1 MLVCTGPIHHTDPV
15 RRTSAGSAVLILAAL
30 LTACGDD
37 ATSDGS
43 ERQPDAAGEE
53 SPQLNPRTASFAVL
67 DDGRAELALLSQG
80 NLGAAF
86 QADPS
91 SGDDEGADPAGET
104 GTGCDADV
112 SFEDR
117 LDPDGLAIGDADI
130 DYWLIDDVRLMAVTS
145 KVSSFGD
152 EATAEAA
159 FGALYDDIG
168 GCTHFEET
176 TADGSESTVIDV
188 TVDTD
193 PATDDVDDQFS
204 MVGGGAWTYGGQ
216 EVPLGVGFSIA
227 RIDSNVT
234 MVMLLSIGVTE
245 DNELLAPYT
254 EIAADRLAVVNADGI
269 PEDVQAPQ
277 PSSTP
282 PVRVPIERAPTTL
295 EQFYASA
302 PGILGD

>member
-1 MLVCTGPIHHTDPV
+1 V
-15 RRTSAGSAVLILAAL
+15 RRTRLHLALPPLLLAGAL
-30 LTACGDD
+30 LTACGDES
-37 ATSDGS
+37 TTDGS
-43 ERQPDAAGEE
+43 ERKPDVATEE

-67 DDGRAELALLSQG
+67 DDARAELALLSQG

-91 SGDDEGADPAGET
+91 SGDDEVVDPAT
-104 GTGCDADV
+104 DTATGCDADV

-117 LDPDGLAIGDADI
+117 LDPDGVAIGDADI
-130 DYWLIDDVRLMAVTS
+130 DYWLVDDVRLMVVTS

-159 FGALYDDIG
+159 FDALYEDIG
-168 GCTHFEET
+168 ECTHFEET
-176 TADGSESTVIDV
+176 TGDGTEGGTESTVIDV

-193 PATDDVDDQFS
+193 PATDDVDDQFD
-204 MVGGGAWTYGGQ
+204 MVGGGAWSFEGQ
-216 EVPLGVGFSIA
+216 NVPLGVGFSIA

-254 EIAADRLAVVNADGI
+254 EIAADRLVTVAADGT
-269 PEDVQAPQ
+269 PEDVPAPL
-277 PSSTP
+277 PTSTP

-295 EQFYASA
+295 EEFYAGA
-302 PGILGD
+302 PGILGG